1 MLSMFDTL
9 PPEAQIMFGFAFM
22 GIGFST
28 VIMGLYTIFKNG
40 LRINPYRQR
49 SLGGVVGGVIESAI
63 GNTMIIYGV
72 RLRSAGQ
79 NAPPQPKPEPDPEPQ
94 PAPEPIDIN
103 LPDINW
109 SLVGIVVA
117 SIAGIIIT
125 VLIIAALV
133 RRTKDARATKQQ
145 LRDEITHIRT
155 TAGERLSAIMSE
167 FTDITID
174 PVTVLKYPLYLAHDH
189 RLNREFVDTMMAA
202 YTEQNALDAAI
213 AEHLDSNPSRINAER
228 FDIAV
233 ATTADVWRRLNYE
246 AKRITSPL
254 LPLGLNDRAAKLL
267 DRALD
272 EHNYIEERTRAMDKL
287 IDMLN
292 DTRAQLHDPNER
304 MVIGVTLDALDQAK
318 HAGNV
323 LVPPKGTQ
331 QLIDISN
338 AEAIAAPSHTAM
350 LEQ

>member
-1 MLSMFDTL
+1 M
-9 PPEAQIMFGFAFM
+9 IIGYGFM
-22 GIGFST
+22 GIGVLT
-28 VIMGLYTIFKNG
+28 VVMSLYMIIKNG
-40 LRINPYRQR
+40 LPMNPYQQR
-49 SLGGVVGGVIESAI
+49 SFSGVIGGAIQAII
-63 GNTMIIYGV
+63 GNTMLIYGV
-72 RLRSAGQ
+72 RLRSAAQ
-79 NAPPQPKPEPDPEPQ
+79 NAPSTPKPKPDPEPQ
-94 PAPEPIDIN
+94 PEPEPINIE

-109 SLVGIVVA
+109 SLVGIIAA
-117 SIAGIIIT
+117 SIAGIILA

-133 RRTKDARATKQQ
+133 RRTKDARTTKQQ
-145 LRDEITHIRT
+145 LRDEITHIRS

-202 YTEQNALDAAI
+202 YTEQNALDTAI

-228 FDIAV
+228 FDTAV
-233 ATTADVWRRLNYE
+233 ATTADAWRRLNYE

-254 LPLGLNDRAAKLL
+254 LPLGLGDRAAKLL

-272 EHNYIEERTRAMDKL
+272 EHNYAEERTYAMDKL

-292 DTRAQLHDPNER
+292 DARAQLRDPNER

-331 QLIDISN
+331 QLIDISG
-338 AEAIAAPSHTAM
+338 ATAITAPSHTAM

>member
-1 MLSMFDTL
+1 MFDSL
-9 PPEAQIMFGFAFM
+9 DPGAQMIIGYGLMAMGVLTVVMSLYVIAKNAFSM
-22 GIGFST
+22 
-28 VIMGLYTIFKNG
+28 
-40 LRINPYRQR
+40 NPYQR
-49 SLGGVVGGVIESAI
+49 SFSGVIGGAIQVII
-63 GNTMIIYGV
+63 GNAMLLYGV
-72 RLRSAGQ
+72 RLRNNAQ
-79 NAPPQPKPEPDPEPQ
+79 NAPSTPKPKSDPKPEP
-94 PAPEPIDIN
+94 EPINIE

-109 SLVGIVVA
+109 SLVGIIAA
-117 SIAGIIIT
+117 SIAGIILA

-155 TAGERLSAIMSE
+155 TAGERLSAIMTE
-167 FTDITID
+167 FTNITVD

-202 YTEQNALDAAI
+202 YTEQNALDTAI

-228 FDIAV
+228 FDTAV
-233 ATTADVWRRLNYE
+233 ARTEDAWRRLNYE

-254 LPLGLNDRAAKLL
+254 LPLGLGDRAAKLL

-292 DTRAQLHDPNER
+292 DARAQLRDPNER

>member
-1 MLSMFDTL
+1 MFDTL
-9 PPEAQIMFGFAFM
+9 DPEAQMILGYLFM
-22 GIGFST
+22 GIGVLTVVMSLVVIAKSAFS
-28 VIMGLYTIFKNG
+28 V
-40 LRINPYRQR
+40 NPYQR
-49 SLGGVVGGVIESAI
+49 SFSGVIRGGIQAII
-63 GNTMIIYGV
+63 GNAMLIYGV

-79 NAPPQPKPEPDPEPQ
+79 NAPSQPKPKPDPE

-109 SLVGIVVA
+109 SLVGIVAA
-117 SIAGIIIT
+117 SIAGIIIA
-125 VLIIAALV
+125 VLVIAALV
-133 RRTKDARATKQQ
+133 RRTKNARATKQQ
-145 LRDEITHIRT
+145 LRDEITHIRA
-155 TAGERLSAIMSE
+155 TAGERLSTIMSE
-167 FTDITID
+167 FTNITVD
-174 PVTVLKYPLYLAHDH
+174 PVTVLNYPLYLAHDH
-189 RLNREFVDTMMAA
+189 PLNREFVDAMMAA
-202 YTEQNALDAAI
+202 YTEQNALDTAI

-228 FDIAV
+228 FDTAV
-233 ATTADVWRRLNYE
+233 ATTADAWRNLNYE

-272 EHNYIEERTRAMDKL
+272 ERNYIEERTRAMDKL

-292 DTRAQLHDPNER
+292 DARAQLRDPNER
-304 MVIGVTLDALDQAK
+304 MVIGVTIDALDQAK

-331 QLIDISN
+331 QLIDISG
-338 AEAIAAPSHTAM
+338 ATAIAAPSHTAM